1 MLNRFRKRKA
11 KQPEAAKDRPAN
23 TTMDPAMQLQ
33 CTYWT
38 YNPDEK
44 AALLA
49 RYPESLS
56 WSEALRLHH
65 LTCLELLSSEEGS
78 AQLMGDLE
86 GSYFAPKGTAY
97 ELCRELVQRLLSQ
110 DSPYR
115 VRHCNIWQGE
125 AGQSGQ
131 RPPDLQGQLRN
142 ASLTHLGCLEVI
154 HLGNQNQV
162 RELSFIPFDDIR
174 GVLFAQPSLF
184 RAGKV
189 LYEDSSEEIVYIPLI
204 YGVSWVTD
212 IKYDHDG
219 TMTRF
224 RCHLPVDGLDMHI
237 GIGIGIGHQDFLLTA
252 PEAEGEYLLGLG
264 SIGEIMFASELNDP
278 KFDQRCRSR
287 GLDPS
292 TVRRQM
298 AGK

>member
-1 MLNRFRKRKA
+1 M
-11 KQPEAAKDRPAN
+11 
-23 TTMDPAMQLQ
+23 
-33 CTYWT
+33 
-38 YNPDEK
+38 
-44 AALLA
+44 
-49 RYPESLS
+49 
-56 WSEALRLHH
+56 
-65 LTCLELLSSEEGS
+65 
-78 AQLMGDLE
+78 MGDLE
-86 GSYFAPKGTAY
+86 GSYSAPKLTAY

-115 VRHCNIWQGE
+115 MRHCDIWQGE

-174 GVLFAQPSLF
+174 GVLFAPPSLF

-189 LYEDSSEEIVYIPLI
+189 FYEDSSEEIVYIPLI

-212 IKYDHDG
+212 NKYDHDG

-224 RCHLPVDGLDMHI
+224 CCHLRVDGLDMHI
-237 GIGIGIGHQDFLLTA
+237 GIGIGHQDFLLTV
-252 PEAEGEYLLGLG
+252 PEAEGEAQIFGLG
-264 SIGEIMFASELNDP
+264 SIGEIIFALELNDP
-278 KFDQRCRSR
+278 RFDQKCRSR

-292 TVRRQM
+292 TVRRHM